1 MYACITEN
9 PAIFFR
15 APSEIHDE
23 QEHFVKM
30 TKHDKADLLLPWLEE
45 TVSLEE
51 LQIQEVEAGIK
62 EADAGMFAS
71 PAETERVLNKWQ

>member
-9 PAIFFR
+9 PILSFR

-23 QEHFVKM
+23 QEHPVRA
-30 TKHDKADLLLPWLEE
+30 TKREKADLLSWLEE
-45 TVSLEE
+45 TVSLGK